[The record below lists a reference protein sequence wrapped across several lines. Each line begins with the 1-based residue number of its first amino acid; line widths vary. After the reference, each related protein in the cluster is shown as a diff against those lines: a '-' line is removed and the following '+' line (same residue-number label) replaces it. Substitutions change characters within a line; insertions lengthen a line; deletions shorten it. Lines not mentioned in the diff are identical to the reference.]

1 MNYYEMQLLKIKMNT
16 QCMKQNDYSEKLR
29 KYLISKGYYD
39 AAISERKVNLYGLEL
54 SLLEIKSGEYVI
66 QAFILMSNELRN
78 SMCRFPVYK
87 TYTQETP
94 KGNLIYPPCCVAC
107 YEDDTWHFY
116 NASETCQ
123 PVRSRYVN
131 YDNAKENFAT
141 RLNLE
146 NKRQNIELLSCRSRI
161 LGCVL
166 LLFIVANF
174 IFAQSLQLCNEVVI
188 LLVVDIILFLLPD
201 ILRIVQ
207 KISIKDLELTINNGM
222 E

>member
-1 MNYYEMQLLKIKMNT
+1 MQLLKIRMNT

-29 KYLISKGYYD
+29 KYLISKGYDD

-66 QAFILMSNELRN
+66 QTFILMSNELRN
-78 SMCRFPVYK
+78 SRCRFPVYK

-107 YEDDTWHFY
+107 FEDGEWHFY

-141 RLNLE
+141 RLDLE
-146 NKRQNIELLSCRSRI
+146 NKRQDIEKLSIHSRI
-161 LGCVL
+161 YGCVL
-166 LLFIVANF
+166 LLFLVAYF
-174 IFAQSLQLCNEVVI
+174 IIARSLQLCNEVVI
-188 LLVVDIILFLLPD
+188 LLIVSITLFLLPD
-201 ILRIVQ
+201 ILRLVQ
-207 KISIKDLELTINNGM
+207 KVSIRDIEFTINTGM

>member
-1 MNYYEMQLLKIKMNT
+1 MFGNKYIKT
-16 QCMKQNDYSEKLR
+16 LCT
-29 KYLISKGYYD
+29 YLISKGYD
-39 AAISERKVNLYGLEL
+39 ATAISERNTSLYGLEL
-54 SLLEIKSGEYVI
+54 SLLEIKDGKYVI
-66 QAFILMSNELRN
+66 QTFVLMSNELRN
-78 SMCRFPVYK
+78 SRCRFPVYK

-107 YEDDTWHFY
+107 FEDGEWHFY

-123 PVRSRYVN
+123 PVRSSFVN
-131 YDNAKENFAT
+131 YDKAKENFAA

-174 IFAQSLQLCNEVVI
+174 IFAPSLQLCNEVVI